1 MHKNG
6 LGHTREEIVR
16 QVWSINSII
25 KNFAEYIPI
34 KNAVEKIQ
42 KWEKQDCEI
51 IYFSSRRKPEQ
62 LNDIR
67 GVLKKYNFPAGE
79 LEYRKN
85 DETYKDAGER
95 IVPNILIEDD
105 CESIGGEKEMIFPNL
120 NSEVKEKIKSIIV
133 KEFDGIDH
141 LPDNINS
148 LNT

>member
-42 KWEKQDCEI
+42 KWEKQGYKI
-51 IYFSSRRKPEQ
+51 IYFSSRRKIEQ

-67 GVLKKYNFPAGE
+67 GVLK
-79 LEYRKN
+79 
-85 DETYKDAGER
+85 
-95 IVPNILIEDD
+95 
-105 CESIGGEKEMIFPNL
+105 
-120 NSEVKEKIKSIIV
+120 SIIS
-133 KEFDGIDH
+133 
-141 LPDNINS
+141 LPENW
-148 LNT
+148 NTEKMMRHTKMQVNELFPIY